1 MTVAFAFVRTK
12 EQACAVRFLLGIFEA
27 PMLPG
32 ELIDQYMNKERG

>member
-32 ELIDQYMNKERG
+32 EPSHALNHSAI